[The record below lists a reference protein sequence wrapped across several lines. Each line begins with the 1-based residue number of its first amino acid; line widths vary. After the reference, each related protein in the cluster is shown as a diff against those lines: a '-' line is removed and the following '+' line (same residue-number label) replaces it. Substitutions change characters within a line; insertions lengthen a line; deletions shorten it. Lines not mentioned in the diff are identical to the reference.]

1 MRIYISIDMEGMPGT
16 FNWEQEK
23 TDRPAVRQ
31 CITQHV
37 KTTLEAALAS
47 PQGSEIEEITIA
59 DSHSAGDNLD
69 YSITELDRRINLI
82 SGCPRPRYMMP
93 DLSDTYSQIW
103 LLGYHS
109 GTGALRGN
117 MDHTYSNSRI
127 HNIWINGKAMNEAL
141 INSAYAGYLG
151 IPVTL
156 VSGDETLMH
165 ELTNPMPW
173 LEFIPTKKAVA
184 KFSAKNYS
192 RLAVDELTRQAV
204 TKALAKDKTA
214 IPLYRFNAP
223 INLKIE
229 FNHSSMAD
237 QAALMPYTKRLDG
250 RTLEFTADDYEIVF
264 ETIMVLVYLASTTQ
278 M

>member
-1 MRIYISIDMEGMPGT
+1 MKIYISIDMEGMPGT
-16 FNWEQEK
+16 YNWEQEK
-23 TDRPAVRQ
+23 TDRPAVRK

-37 KTTLEAALAS
+37 TTALTAALSS
-47 PQGSEIEEITIA
+47 PQAASLEEITIA

-69 YSITELDRRINLI
+69 YSITELDPRINLI

-93 DLSDTYSQIW
+93 LLSADYSQVW

-109 GTGALRGN
+109 GTGALLGN

-127 HNIWINGKAMNEAL
+127 HNIWINGQRMSEAL
-141 INSAYAGYLG
+141 INSAFAGYKQ

-156 VSGDETLMH
+156 VSGDEALKT
-165 ELTNPMPW
+165 ELSGPMPW
-173 LEFIPTKKAVA
+173 LEFVATKQAAA

-192 RLAVDELTRQAV
+192 RLAVDEFTRQAV
-204 TKALAKDKTA
+204 LNAMAKEKTA
-214 IPLYRFNAP
+214 VPLFRFDAP
-223 INLKIE
+223 IILRIE
-229 FNHSSMAD
+229 FNHTSMAD

-264 ETIMVLVYLASTTQ
+264 ETIMVLVYLASTTA

>member
-23 TDRPAVRQ
+23 TDRAAVRA
-31 CITQHV
+31 CVTHHV
-37 KTTLEAALAS
+37 KTVLEAALAS
-47 PQGSEIEEITIA
+47 PQASQILEITIA

-69 YSITELDRRINLI
+69 YSITELDPRINLI

-93 DLSDTYSQIW
+93 DLSRDYSQAW

-109 GTGALRGN
+109 GTGALKGN

-127 HNIWINGKAMNEAL
+127 HNIWINGKAMNESL
-141 INSAYAGYLG
+141 INSAYAGYMG

-156 VSGDETLMH
+156 VSGDETLKQ
-165 ELTNPMPW
+165 ELASPLPW
-173 LEFIPTKKAVA
+173 LQFIATKKAVA

-192 RLAVDELTRQAV
+192 RPAVDALTRQAV
-204 TKALAKDKTA
+204 ANALARDRA
-214 IPLYRFNAP
+214 DIPLYTFEAP
-223 INLKIE
+223 ITLKIE
-229 FNHSSMAD
+229 FNHTSMAD

-250 RTLEFTADDYEIVF
+250 RTVEFVADDYELIF
-264 ETIMVLVYLASTTQ
+264 EAIMVLVYLASTTQ

>member
-16 FNWEQEK
+16 FNWEHEK
-23 TDRPAVRQ
+23 TDRPAVQ
-31 CITQHV
+31 KCITQHV
-37 KTTLEAALAS
+37 TMALLAALGS
-47 PQGSEIEEITIA
+47 PHAAMIEEITIA
-59 DSHSAGDNLD
+59 DSHSGGDNLD
-69 YSITELDRRINLI
+69 YSITELDARINLI

-93 DLSDTYSQIW
+93 ELSKDYSQVW

-127 HNIWINGKAMNEAL
+127 HNIWINGQRMNEAL
-141 INSAYAGYLG
+141 INSAFAGYKQ

-156 VSGDETLMH
+156 VTGDETLKT
-165 ELTNPMPW
+165 ELSAPMPW
-173 LEFIPTKKAVA
+173 LEYVATKQAVA

-192 RLAVDELTRQAV
+192 RLAVEERTRAAV
-204 TKALAKDKTA
+204 LNALSKSPDSL
-214 IPLYRFNAP
+214 PLYRFEAP
-223 INLKIE
+223 ITLKIE

-264 ETIMVLVYLASTTQ
+264 ETIMVLVYLASTTS

>member
-23 TDRPAVRQ
+23 TDRPAVRK

-37 KTTLEAALAS
+37 TTALSAALGS
-47 PQGSEIEEITIA
+47 PQASKIEEITIA

-69 YSITELDRRINLI
+69 YGITELDARINLI

-93 DLSDTYSQIW
+93 ELSADYSQVW

-127 HNIWINGKAMNEAL
+127 HNIWINGQRMSEAL
-141 INSAYAGYLG
+141 INAAFAGYKN

-156 VSGDETLMH
+156 VSGDEALKT
-165 ELTNPMPW
+165 ELAGPLPW
-173 LEFIPTKKAVA
+173 LEFVATKQAVA

-192 RLAVDELTRQAV
+192 RLAVDECTRAAV
-204 TKALAKDKTA
+204 LNALVKDSA
-214 IPLYRFNAP
+214 SLPLYRFEAP
-223 INLKIE
+223 ITLRIE
-229 FNHSSMAD
+229 FNHTSMAD

-264 ETIMVLVYLASTTQ
+264 ETIMVLVYLASTTS

>member
-16 FNWEQEK
+16 FNWEHEK
-23 TDRPAVRQ
+23 TDRPAVRK
-31 CITQHV
+31 CITQHM
-37 KTTLEAALAS
+37 TTALLAALGS
-47 PQGSEIEEITIA
+47 PQAAMIEEITIA
-59 DSHSAGDNLD
+59 DSHSGGDNLD
-69 YSITELDRRINLI
+69 YSITELDARINLI

-93 DLSDTYSQIW
+93 ELSKDYSQVW

-127 HNIWINGKAMNEAL
+127 HNIWINGQRMNEAL
-141 INSAYAGYLG
+141 INSAFAGYKQ

-156 VSGDETLMH
+156 VTGDETLKT
-165 ELTNPMPW
+165 ELSAPMPW
-173 LEFIPTKKAVA
+173 LEYVATKQAVA

-192 RLAVDELTRQAV
+192 RLAVDERTRAAV
-204 TKALAKDKTA
+204 LNALSKSPDSL
-214 IPLYRFNAP
+214 PLYRFEDP
-223 INLKIE
+223 ITLKIE

-264 ETIMVLVYLASTTQ
+264 ETIMVLVYLASTTS

>member
-23 TDRPAVRQ
+23 TDRPAVRKN
-31 CITQHV
+31 ITDHV
-37 KTTLEAALAS
+37 TTALEAALADPRAS
-47 PQGSEIEEITIA
+47 AIEEITIA

-69 YSITELDRRINLI
+69 YSITELDPRINLI

-93 DLSDTYSQIW
+93 DLSADYDQVW

-127 HNIWINGKAMNEAL
+127 HNLWINGQRMSEAL
-141 INSAYAGYLG
+141 INSAFAGYKH

-156 VSGDETLMH
+156 VSGDEALKT
-165 ELTNPMPW
+165 ELADPMPW
-173 LEFIPTKKAVA
+173 LEFVATKQAVA

-192 RLAVDELTRQAV
+192 RLAVDGLLRQAV
-204 TKALAKDKTA
+204 GKALAKDKA
-214 IPLYRFNAP
+214 AVPLYRFEAP
-223 INLKIE
+223 ITLKIE
-229 FNHSSMAD
+229 FNHTSMAD